1 MDRFRATYL
10 LLIGVLLSAPVIAQN
25 SAQYSAQATDDL
37 PAAPSA
43 VIQKKQAPPHEAAPA
58 TPQAQN
64 PQSEPQTES
73 SAPVPPSPEDS
84 GAARNNADSGGVP
97 KTA

>member
-25 SAQYSAQATDDL
+25 SAQYSDQATDDL

-43 VIQKKQAPPHEAAPA
+43 VVQK
-58 TPQAQN
+58 TTF
-64 PQSEPQTES
+64 S
-73 SAPVPPSPEDS
+73 D
-84 GAARNNADSGGVP
+84 D
-97 KTA
+97 